1 MRQKR
6 GLVAAVNGNMVSVM
20 FEGDVAMN
28 EVAYILSQEKKL
40 KSEVIRIRGNEAQV
54 QVFEM
59 TKGIR
64 IGDEVEFSEEMLS
77 VELGPGLLGQIYD
90 GLQNPLPEIAEKTGY
105 FLESGVY
112 LKALSRSLKWMFTPS
127 ARVGDLVHRG
137 DVLGSVPERHFVHK
151 IMLPFNLFGEWKIRA
166 SG

>member
-1 MRQKR
+1 
-6 GLVAAVNGNMVSVM
+6 MVSVM

-28 EVAYILSQEKKL
+28 EVAYILSREKKL
-40 KSEVIRIRGNEAQV
+40 KSEVIRIRGSEAQV

-112 LKALSRSLKWMFTPS
+112 LQALSRSLKWMFTPS
-127 ARVGDLVHRG
+127 AKGGRSREQGRCARFR
-137 DVLGSVPERHFVHK
+137 S
-151 IMLPFNLFGEWKIRA
+151 RA
-166 SG
+166 TFCP